1 MSKIDI
7 FIYPFSYNKTAGVS
21 FFIDNREIDG
31 VTTLIWVTLLDGII
45 SMFQINQL
53 GSFTQVIL
61 MYYNINK

>member
-1 MSKIDI
+1 MSKIDV
-7 FIYPFSYNKTAGVS
+7 FIYPFSYNKTTGVS